1 MSDQGRCPSPS
12 CVSLKSDKSRDY
24 PLEFKQSHQ
33 GRFPSPSCMSL
44 KSDKSRDYPLE
55 FKQSDSGR
63 SSSPSCMSLKSDR
76 SRDYPLEFKQSD
88 QGRCPSPSCV
98 SLKSDKSRDYPLEFK
113 QSHQE
118 RSPSPSCMSLKSD
131 KSRDYPLEFKQSDPG
146 RSSSPSCMSLKS
158 DKSRDYPLEFKQ
170 SDQGRCPSPSCVS
183 LKSDKSRDYPLEFKQ
198 SDQGRCP
205 SPSGVSLISDKSR
218 DHPLEFKQSHQGR
231 SPSPSCVS
239 LKRALELKQ
248 SDPGG
253 FPSPSCMSLKSDKSR
268 DYPLQ
273 FKQSDQGRCPSPS
286 GVSLKSDK
294 SRDYP
299 LQFKQSDQGRCPSPS
314 GVSLKSDKSRDYPLQ
329 FKQSDQERCP
339 SPSCVSLKSD
349 KSRDYPLQFKQSYQ
363 QTSEYFT
370 VPQTKLDS
378 IFKALEENIAA
389 FMRIE
394 LKNFKRLLQRDY
406 NKTFMSPEEAADEK
420 RNSKDAF
427 LSIVLK
433 FLRRMKN
440 GEVVCSL
447 LNSLIMCQCEV
458 KEQAHLS
465 RNYRLSAEH
474 GSPIRTE
481 SVHQKPSEEF
491 STHQINLSA
500 IFKMLEEDVLNF
512 AKNELKTFHNILSL
526 DYPES
531 FENQEVVTS
540 EEENENIN
548 LKKNFLK
555 ITLEFMRN
563 MKQEELGNALQN
575 KGVVTIC
582 QHTLKTNLKN
592 RLAFVFE
599 GINKAGNP
607 TLLSQIYTDL
617 YITEGNPTGVNC
629 KHEVKLIEKA
639 FLKSVKPEI
648 TIRREDIFKSSSG
661 SDKPIRTVM
670 TEGVAGIGK
679 TVLTKKFTLDW
690 AEGKIYQNFQFIF
703 PFSFR
708 ELNMLMRKKFSLVE
722 LIHLFFPGM
731 KEAGIC
737 SFEEFI
743 VLFIFDGLDECRLP
757 LNLKTNEILTD
768 ATEPTTLEVMLTNL
782 LEGKLLPA
790 AHIWIT
796 TRPAAAHQIP
806 PEFIDLVTE
815 VRGFNDPQKEEY
827 FRKRFTEEEES
838 RRVISHIKATRS
850 IFIMCH
856 IPVFC
861 WITATVLEEEFRTKQ
876 KRDLP
881 KSLTEM
887 YIYFLFVL
895 SKVKNLKYDGRTDID
910 PVWTQETKEMIQA
923 LGRLAFQQLMK
934 GNLFFYE
941 SDLTECGIDVRAA
954 SVYSGVFTEIFQEE
968 KGLFNENVFCFVHLS
983 IQEFLAALHVHLTF
997 TNTGVNLLAEEQ
1009 STSTTFEDFYQFA
1022 VDKALQSPHGQLD
1035 LLLRFLMGL
1044 SQETSQTLLHGLITE
1059 NRKRS
1064 SSSQNTVQYIQMKI
1078 VNINCIFKKNNLFQC
1093 LNELRD
1099 CSLIEEMKAI
1109 RRPGRLPADQLPP
1122 AKWAALVNIILSSA
1136 EKLDEFY
1143 LNNYFE
1149 SDNALL
1155 GLLNVIVIS
1164 TKAVLSCCNLTEM
1177 SCSGLTIG
1185 LQSHCLLLKELDLSN
1200 NDLKDSGVK
1209 LMCEGLRS
1217 PQCTLESLSLSGC
1230 LITKEGCAEL
1240 MSSLKFNFC
1249 HLKELDL
1256 SYNHPEES
1264 GVKHLSAGLED
1275 SKWALQT
1282 LRVEPM
1288 GSQFLKPGL
1297 RKYACELMLDPNTA
1311 HRNLILSENNRKV
1324 TMAGEKQSFPDH
1336 PEMFDVLEQLLC
1348 TDGLTGRCYWEV
1360 EWRGSVHIAAAY
1372 KRIKRKGESDDCTL
1386 GKNEESW
1393 SLLCSDDG
1401 HSGLHKNK
1409 LMPIQGA
1416 PSSRVGVYLDWPGG
1430 ILTFFGVSSG
1440 KLKHLQTFNA
1450 KFTEPVYP
1458 AFRIT
1463 SEPLNSSLFL
1473 SYM

>member
-1 MSDQGRCPSPS
+1 MSLSKEEEGASLSSNNGLTEDLNKNRPERSDQGRRPSSSCVSIKSDKSMDYPLQFKKSVSIQSDKSMDYPLQFKNSDQGRCSSPNCVSTKSDKSMDYPLQFKNCSDQGRCPSPS
-12 CVSLKSDKSRDY
+12 CVSIKSDKS
-24 PLEFKQSHQ
+24 
-33 GRFPSPSCMSL
+33 M
-44 KSDKSRDYPLE
+44 
-55 FKQSDSGR
+55 
-63 SSSPSCMSLKSDR
+63 
-76 SRDYPLEFKQSD
+76 
-88 QGRCPSPSCV
+88 
-98 SLKSDKSRDYPLEFK
+98 
-113 QSHQE
+113 
-118 RSPSPSCMSLKSD
+118 
-131 KSRDYPLEFKQSDPG
+131 
-146 RSSSPSCMSLKS
+146 
-158 DKSRDYPLEFKQ
+158 
-170 SDQGRCPSPSCVS
+170 
-183 LKSDKSRDYPLEFKQ
+183 
-198 SDQGRCP
+198 
-205 SPSGVSLISDKSR
+205 
-218 DHPLEFKQSHQGR
+218 
-231 SPSPSCVS
+231 
-239 LKRALELKQ
+239 
-248 SDPGG
+248 
-253 FPSPSCMSLKSDKSR
+253 

-273 FKQSDQGRCPSPS
+273 FK
-286 GVSLKSDK
+286 K
-294 SRDYP
+294 
-299 LQFKQSDQGRCPSPS
+299 
-314 GVSLKSDKSRDYPLQ
+314 
-329 FKQSDQERCP
+329 
-339 SPSCVSLKSD
+339 
-349 KSRDYPLQFKQSYQ
+349 SYQ
-363 QTSEYFT
+363 ETSEHFT
-370 VPQTKLDS
+370 DPQTNLDS
-378 IFKALEENIAA
+378 IFKDLEENIVA
-389 FMRIE
+389 FMRNE
-394 LKNFKRLLQRDY
+394 LKNFKRLLQQDY
-406 NKTFMSPEEAADEK
+406 NETFLSPEEAADDK

-447 LNSLIMCQCEV
+447 LNSSLMSQGEV
-458 KEQAHLS
+458 KEQAHLC
-465 RNYRLSAEH
+465 RNDGLPVDLDSQTKTNRFQ
-474 GSPIRTE
+474 
-481 SVHQKPSEEF
+481 QKPSKDF
-491 STHQINLSA
+491 NTHQINLSA
-500 IFKMLEEDVLNF
+500 IFKMLEEDILNF
-512 AKNELKTFHNILSL
+512 AKNELKTFHKILSL
-526 DYPES
+526 VYPES
-531 FENQEVVTS
+531 FESQEVDVVTF
-540 EEENENIN
+540 EDENEKRN
-548 LKKNFLK
+548 LEKDFLK

-563 MKQEELGNALQN
+563 MKQEDLGHTLQH
-575 KGVVTIC
+575 KSVVTIC

-592 RLAFVFE
+592 SLAYVFE

-617 YITEGNPTGVNC
+617 YITEGNPTEVNC

-639 FLKSVKPEI
+639 LLKSVKPEI
-648 TIRREDIFKSSSG
+648 TIRCEDIFKSTTG
-661 SDKPIRTVM
+661 SNKPIRTVM

-703 PFSFR
+703 PLSFR

-722 LIHLFFPGM
+722 LIHLFFPEI
-731 KEAGIC
+731 KEVGIC

-757 LNLKTNEILTD
+757 LNLKTKEILTD

-861 WITATVLEEEFRTKQ
+861 WITATVLEEEFRTQQ

-1009 STSTTFEDFYQFA
+1009 STSTTFEDFYQCA
-1022 VDKALQSPHGQLD
+1022 VDKALQSPNGHLD

-1044 SQETSQTLLHGLITE
+1044 SLETNQTIQGLITE

-1064 SSSQNTVQYIQMKI
+1064 SSSQKTVQYIEKKI
-1078 VNINCIFKKNNLFQC
+1078 GETLCIFKKNNLFQC
-1093 LNELRD
+1093 LNELKD
-1099 CSLIEEMKAI
+1099 TSLIEEIKAI
-1109 RRPGRLPADQLPP
+1109 RRPGRLSSDQLPP
-1122 AKWAALVNIILSSA
+1122 AKWAALVNIILSSE

-1149 SDNALL
+1149 SDNAFL
-1155 GLLNVIVIS
+1155 GLFNVAINS

-1177 SCSGLTIG
+1177 SCSRLAISF
-1185 LQSHCLLLKELDLSN
+1185 QSHCLLLKELDLSN

-1209 LMCEGLRS
+1209 LLCEGLRS
-1217 PQCTLESLSLSGC
+1217 PHCTLESLSLAGC

-1240 MSSLKFNFC
+1240 ISSLSSNPC

-1282 LRVEPM
+1282 LRIEPR

-1324 TMAGEKQSFPDH
+1324 TMEGEKQPFPDL
-1336 PEMFDVLEQLLC
+1336 PERFDVLEQLLC

-1372 KRIKRKGESDDCTL
+1372 KQMKRKGESDDCTL

-1463 SEPLNSSLFL
+1463 SETLNSSLFL
-1473 SYM
+1473 SYMQ